1 MGRLSDLR
9 ILYHMV
15 FKRGRGKNH
24 AERLDN
30 FYAGQAKGYD
40 DFRKRMLKGR
50 SEMMNVV
57 VNRVSKDLL
66 AAGNTNTQD
75 QAVAG
80 TTSNATSKA
89 ASEAAQKVASEATL
103 ETAQTTAPEATDS
116 KATANETPANETP
129 TNVPSTSETT
139 AAATNETADATS
151 SVKAANVETANAAA
165 PETGKP
171 AADLSQLIWVDMGGG
186 TGANLEYIA
195 DKIPHFKRV
204 YIVDLASS
212 LLEIAQKR
220 IDDRGWTNVTAVNGD
235 ATTYTPEEGYADI
248 VTFSYSLTM
257 IPDWFAALD
266 NALRILKPGGILGI
280 VDFYVARKWSG
291 EGHHKQSKFTRHY
304 WPMHFSTDNVYLSH
318 DHIPYLER
326 HFETLDQEEYYSKI
340 PYIPIV
346 RVPYYLYLG
355 RKPEQPIS
363 PNPYGPIPSL
373 TPTESPR

>member
-50 SEMMNVV
+50 SEMMNAVV
-57 VNRVSKDLL
+57 DRVSKDLL
-66 AAGNTNTQD
+66 AAGAPLPQN

-80 TTSNATSKA
+80 TALETASGTAQKA
-89 ASEAAQKVASEATL
+89 ASEATSETTQAT
-103 ETAQTTAPEATDS
+103 TPEAADS
-116 KATANETPANETP
+116 TTTANETTA
-129 TNVPSTSETT
+129 NVPSASETT
-139 AAATNETADATS
+139 VTTTNETAGATPS
-151 SVKAANVETANAAA
+151 EGTANAEIAATETANATTA
-165 PETGKP
+165 EMGKP

-186 TGANLEYIA
+186 TGANLE
-195 DKIPHFKRV
+195 FKRV

-326 HFETLDQEEYYSKI
+326 HFETLDLEEYYSKI

-346 RVPYYLYLG
+346 RVPYYIYLG

-363 PNPYGPIPSL
+363 PNPYGAAPMADSQQSQPSAQ
-373 TPTESPR
+373 E

>member
-30 FYAGQAKGYD
+30 FYSGQAKGYD
-40 DFRKRMLKGR
+40 DFRKRMLMGR
-50 SEMMNVV
+50 SEMMNAVV
-57 VNRVSKDLL
+57 DRVSKDLL
-66 AAGNTNTQD
+66 ADDDTLPQD
-75 QAVAG
+75 QTAQ
-80 TTSNATSKA
+80 KA
-89 ASEAAQKVASEATL
+89 DSEANPETTQAAT
-103 ETAQTTAPEATDS
+103 PEAIDS
-116 KATANETPANETP
+116 KATASETSANVTNTP
-129 TNVPSTSETT
+129 SATETT
-139 AAATNETADATS
+139 AATTNETAGATS
-151 SVKAANVETANAAA
+151 SAETVNTEAANAETANAEAA
-165 PETGKP
+165 AAAETGKP
-171 AADLSQLIWVDMGGG
+171 TADLSQLIWVDMGGG

-326 HFETLDQEEYYSKI
+326 HFETLDLEEYYSKI

-346 RVPYYLYLG
+346 RVPYYIYLG

-363 PNPYGPIPSL
+363 PNPYGTVQTDSSQPSQ
-373 TPTESPR
+373 SPAQE

>member
-50 SEMMNVV
+50 SEMMNAVV
-57 VNRVSKDLL
+57 DRVSKDLL
-66 AAGNTNTQD
+66 AVGDTLPQD
-75 QAVAG
+75 QAVAE
-80 TTSNATSKA
+80 TTQKA
-89 ASEAAQKVASEATL
+89 ASEATL
-103 ETAQTTAPEATDS
+103 ETAQTTTSEAVDT
-116 KATANETPANETP
+116 KATANETTANAP
-129 TNVPSTSETT
+129 NASETT
-139 AAATNETADATS
+139 AAPANEIAGTTS
-151 SVKAANVETANAAA
+151 SVKAANVETANTAADTAA

-171 AADLSQLIWVDMGGG
+171 AADLSHLVWVDMGGG

-220 IDDRGWTNVTAVNGD
+220 IDDHGWTNVRAINGD

-326 HFETLDQEEYYSKI
+326 HFETLDLEEYYSKI
-340 PYIPIV
+340 PYVPII
-346 RVPYYLYLG
+346 RVPYYIYLG
-355 RKPEQPIS
+355 RKPEQPIT
-363 PNPYGPIPSL
+363 PNPYGPVPS
-373 TPTESPR
+373 PVSTESPQ